1 MLMNYFLIHL
11 ENFLL
16 SIVHT
21 CYTSFFLPMPPLPLL
36 LLKFMNTSAFIIKHW
51 TILCLRKFLNGT
63 FWAYLVLLFCIWI
76 YGWPLLEKNLIISL
90 LDAMMDCASL
100 KGGTLWDF
108 CFPHLP
114 VNFCCHFQVL
124 SFHADSLT
132 VTFRR
137 YTLTEDFLV
146 LWIL

>member
-1 MLMNYFLIHL
+1 MLINYFFNSSWKLLIKYCTYMLHIL
-11 ENFLL
+11 
-16 SIVHT
+16 
-21 CYTSFFLPMPPLPLL
+21 FLPMPLLPLL

-63 FWAYLVLLFCIWI
+63 FWVYLVLLFCIWI
-76 YGWPLLEKNLIISL
+76 YGWPLLEKNLMISL
-90 LDAMMDCASL
+90 LDAVMDCASL

-124 SFHADSLT
+124 SFHADSQSHC
-132 VTFRR
+132 
-137 YTLTEDFLV
+137 Y
-146 LWIL
+146 I